1 MRVSEM
7 PPIPEPQRASGRYG
21 KITRASAIKPRKQ
34 RWLIPDMI
42 PLNTMT
48 IFAGAGGE
56 GKSTMVLDIAAKL
69 SRGELD
75 GDVTEPASTLILSV
89 EDDWETVMVPRL
101 MAARA
106 DLDYILK
113 FDVESYVAES
123 GESFE
128 TKAVLPLDVDGI
140 SDIVREHNVKLIVFD
155 PAQSFMTGDP
165 NKGIDVRRSFEPISQ
180 IAQSH
185 DLAVLLIAHFNKDS
199 GSVGSKLSGSH
210 AWRDLTR
217 SYWGFAADEDSGKRV
232 FSQDKGNYSKTTGA
246 SFEFD
251 IVDTPVEIDGKIEG
265 LGAVGNIQKTDVTV
279 GDIISR
285 EPESDLSGREECAN
299 WLLAFLDRE
308 PFEYKRSE
316 ILEAA
321 RAQKFSERTLVRAK
335 ASAGVGDYQT
345 GFPASSFWTHPR
357 IAHAHAAGA
366 TGATEENTGV
376 SAGQNSYATVTP
388 TPDTWRNCGATGL
401 TRENTPENASHASH
415 ATGGDVAELQTNS
428 HVDLWGNPT
437 PTDDETHT
445 EDDTVP
451 CRKCGRPVKGPYARL
466 NGAIHPSC
474 REEIKIA

>member
-1 MRVSEM
+1 M

-69 SRGELD
+69 SRGELE

-251 IVDTPVEIDGKIEG
+251 IVDTPVEIDGRLEG

-285 EPESDLSGREECAN
+285 EVEAAPSGLDECAG
-299 WLLAFLDRE
+299 WLLAFLDEE
-308 PFEYKRSE
+308 PFEK
-316 ILEAA
+316 A
-321 RAQKFSERTLVRAK
+321 RAQIIAAGKKEGFALRTIERAK
-335 ASAGVGDYQT
+335 AKIGAGDYRS
-345 GFPASSFWTHPR
+345 GFGGAGFWTHPR

-366 TGATEENTGV
+366 TGGTDENGDV
-376 SAGQNSYATVTP
+376 SAGQNSYATVP
-388 TPDTWRNCGATGL
+388 PSNRFWRDYGVNGV
-401 TRENTPENASHASH
+401 TRANAAENASPASS